1 MGSGSGGSQKPGR
14 DLREMTDSAIL
25 RHLADVIEAR
35 KDADPAA
42 SYVAKLLHEGEDKI
56 LKKIAEESAE
66 VLMAS
71 KDGDKPHLV
80 REVADLWFHC
90 LVLLA
95 HHGLRPEA
103 VLDEF
108 RRREGI
114 SGIDEKASRKVK

>member
-1 MGSGSGGSQKPGR
+1 MGSGRAGSQKPGR
-14 DLREMTDSAIL
+14 DLQEMTDSAIL

-35 KDADPAA
+35 KGADPAA

-90 LVLLA
+90 MVLLA

>member
-1 MGSGSGGSQKPGR
+1 MGSGRASPQKPGR
-14 DLREMTDSAIL
+14 DIQEMTDSAIL

-71 KDGDKPHLV
+71 KDGDNSHLV

-90 LVLLA
+90 MVLLA
-95 HHGLRPEA
+95 HHGVRPEA

>member
-1 MGSGSGGSQKPGR
+1 MGNGGAGSQKPGR
-14 DLREMTDSAIL
+14 NLQEMSDSAIL
-25 RHLADVIEAR
+25 CRLADVIEAR
-35 KDADPAA
+35 KDADPSA

-71 KDGDKPHLV
+71 KDGDKAHVV

-95 HHGLRPEA
+95 HHSLRPEA

-114 SGIDEKASRKVK
+114 SGIDEKTSRKVK

>member
-1 MGSGSGGSQKPGR
+1 MGSGSAGSQKPGR
-14 DLREMTDSAIL
+14 DLQEMTDSAIL

-35 KDADPAA
+35 KDADPSA
-42 SYVAKLLHEGEDKI
+42 SYVAKLMHEGEDKI

-71 KDGDKPHLV
+71 KDGDKSHLV

-108 RRREGI
+108 GRREGI

>member
-1 MGSGSGGSQKPGR
+1 
-14 DLREMTDSAIL
+14 MTDPAIL
-25 RHLADVIEAR
+25 QHLADVIEER
-35 KDADPAA
+35 KGADPAA
-42 SYVAKLLHEGEDKI
+42 SYVANLLHEGEDKI

-71 KDGDKPHLV
+71 
-80 REVADLWFHC
+80 FHC

-114 SGIDEKASRKVK
+114 SGIDEKASRK